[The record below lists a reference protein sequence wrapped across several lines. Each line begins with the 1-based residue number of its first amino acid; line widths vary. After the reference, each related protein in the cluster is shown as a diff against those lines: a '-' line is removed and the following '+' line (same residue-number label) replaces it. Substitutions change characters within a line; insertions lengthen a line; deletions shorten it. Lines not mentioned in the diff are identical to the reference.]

1 MLTRNNWT
9 TRCAARLMAAGGC
22 KDYEAAHLARELAEA
37 MVRINGASG
46 MCWPAPEDVADEEV
60 AQWEDDEE

>member
-1 MLTRNNWT
+1 MTIRDDWI

-37 MVRINGASG
+37 MAELNGASG
-46 MCWPAPEDVADEEV
+46 AAWPAPEDVADEEM
-60 AQWEDDEE
+60 AEWADE